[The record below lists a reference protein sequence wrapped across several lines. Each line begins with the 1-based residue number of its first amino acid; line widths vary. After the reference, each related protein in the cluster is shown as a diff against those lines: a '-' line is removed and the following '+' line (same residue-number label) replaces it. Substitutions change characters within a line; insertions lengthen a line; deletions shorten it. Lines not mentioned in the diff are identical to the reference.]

1 MLPIRIRINKRT
13 LRMKLHYFLYMGGIA
28 SVQGFAPTIAK
39 QLGYSPM
46 VVGSVFT
53 YLSMLSFFV
62 KPIVG
67 IIVDKFRVK
76 RIMFLAFVLSC
87 GLTAF
92 SLNFIQKIPTE
103 AAANLS
109 CGNTTVLNVCSNDDD
124 RLSQCDDSLL
134 KLIKNIAEPIEC
146 QLRCEQNEPFRDEIY
161 KSWSIVDHNININTN
176 TTYKNDGFE
185 DLDVTLIIGATDQ
198 IEKNDVVFQVKSAHI
213 MKTQVAFPYCQRQV
227 STRCKID
234 CSNDVVMEL
243 ATVQKFEGSIFG
255 LHQFWKYLTVMSL
268 FWISQAITWSLQDP
282 ICFDIL
288 DDKPEDFG
296 KQRCW
301 GSISWGIFSV
311 FGGVL
316 VDYFSNSDYEKNYV
330 PVYYLC
336 LIIILWDFA
345 LAYKIEITET
355 IGSKNTFSDVFKLI
369 TNMNVIVYLI
379 WIVVMGICTT
389 MPWNYLFW
397 YMEDLTQKYHSDKQ
411 SWTKTLQGLAIG
423 IQCIGG
429 ELPLLFFSGWFIKRI
444 GHTYCMAL
452 GLFAFAL
459 RFYLYSV
466 ITNPIWILPVE
477 FTNGITFGLCHAVL
491 LAYARFIAPQS
502 SATTVVALSGALF
515 EGVGTSIGGLVGGFM
530 YQTYGGER
538 TFELFAYGS
547 LIMGILHV
555 IFIKLNN
562 RSIKMKTTQ

>member
-1 MLPIRIRINKRT
+1 MFPIRIQINKRT
-13 LRMKLHYFLYMGGIA
+13 LRMKLHYFLYMGGVA

-76 RIMFLAFVLSC
+76 RIMFLAFVLLC

-92 SLNFIQKIPTE
+92 SIKFVPKIPTE
-103 AAANLS
+103 AVANLS
-109 CGNTTVLNVCSNDDD
+109 CGATTVMNVCSNDDD
-124 RLSQCDDSLL
+124 RLSQCDDSLF
-134 KLIKNIAEPIEC
+134 KLVKYSAEPIEC
-146 QLRCEQNEPFRDEIY
+146 QLRCEQNKSFRDEIY
-161 KSWSIVDHNININTN
+161 RSWNIVDHNIDINPNI
-176 TTYKNDGFE
+176 TYKNDEFE
-185 DLDVTLIIGATDQ
+185 DLDVTLIIYATDQ
-198 IEKNDVVFQVKSAHI
+198 VEQNNVGFQVKSVHI
-213 MKTQVAFPYCQRQV
+213 MKTQVAFPVCQRPV
-227 STRCKID
+227 STRCKIN
-234 CSNDVVMEL
+234 CSNDVVVEL
-243 ATVQKFEGSIFG
+243 ATVQKFEGSVFG

-288 DDKPEDFG
+288 GDKPEDFG

-311 FGGVL
+311 FGGAL
-316 VDYFSNSDYEKNYV
+316 VDYFSYSDYEKNYV

-336 LIIILWDFA
+336 LVIILWDFA
-345 LAYKIEITET
+345 LAYKIEVTET

-429 ELPLLFFSGWFIKRI
+429 ELPLLFFSG
-444 GHTYCMAL
+444 
-452 GLFAFAL
+452 
-459 RFYLYSV
+459 
-466 ITNPIWILPVE
+466 
-477 FTNGITFGLCHAVL
+477 
-491 LAYARFIAPQS
+491 
-502 SATTVVALSGALF
+502 
-515 EGVGTSIGGLVGGFM
+515 SICTL
-530 YQTYGGER
+530 
-538 TFELFAYGS
+538 
-547 LIMGILHV
+547 
-555 IFIKLNN
+555 
-562 RSIKMKTTQ
+562 

>member
-1 MLPIRIRINKRT
+1 
-13 LRMKLHYFLYMGGIA
+13 MKLHYFLYLGGVA

-53 YLSMLSFFV
+53 YLSMLSFV
-62 KPIVG
+62 AKPIIG

-76 RIMFLAFVLSC
+76 RVMFLTFVLLN

-92 SLNFIQKIPTE
+92 SLQFIQKVPTE
-103 AAANLS
+103 AVANLS
-109 CGNTTVLNVCSNDDD
+109 CDTTTVLNVCSNNDD
-124 RLSQCDDSLL
+124 RLSQCDDSLF
-134 KLIKNIAEPIEC
+134 KLLRNSEEPVEC
-146 QLRCEQNEPFRDEIY
+146 QLLCEQNESFREEIDR
-161 KSWSIVDHNININTN
+161 SWNIIDYNIAPNV
-176 TTYKNDGFE
+176 TYKNDEFE
-185 DLDVTLIIGATDQ
+185 DLDVILTINSTDQ
-198 IEKNDVVFQVKSAHI
+198 IKQNYVFQVKSVHI
-213 MKTQVAFPYCQRQV
+213 MKTHVAFPVCRRPV
-227 STRCKID
+227 TTRCNID
-234 CSNDVVMEL
+234 CSNDVLMEL
-243 ATVQKFEGSIFG
+243 ATIQKFEGSVFG
-255 LHQFWKYLTVMSL
+255 LNQFWKYLIVMSL

-288 DDKPEDFG
+288 EDKPEDFG

-301 GSISWGIFSV
+301 GSISWGLFSV

-316 VDYFSNSDYEKNYV
+316 VDYFSNSDYQKNYV
-330 PVYYLC
+330 PIYCLC
-336 LIIILWDFA
+336 LVIILWDFA
-345 LAYKIEITET
+345 VAYKIKITET
-355 IGSKNTFSDVFKLI
+355 VGSKDTFSDVFKLI
-369 TNMNVIVYLI
+369 TNFNVIIYLI
-379 WIVVMGICTT
+379 WIIVMGICTT

-397 YMEDLTQKYHSDKQ
+397 YMEDLTRKYHSDKQ
-411 SWTKTLQGLAIG
+411 SWTKTLQGFAIG

-429 ELPLLFFSGWFIKRI
+429 EVPFLFYSGWLIKRI

-452 GLFAFAL
+452 GLFTFAL

-502 SATTVVALSGALF
+502 SSTTVVALSGALF
-515 EGVGTSIGGLVGGFM
+515 EGVGTSIGGLVGGFL
-530 YQTYGGER
+530 YQTYGGKQ
-538 TFELFAYGS
+538 TFKLFSYGS

-562 RSIKMKTTQ
+562 KSINGKT